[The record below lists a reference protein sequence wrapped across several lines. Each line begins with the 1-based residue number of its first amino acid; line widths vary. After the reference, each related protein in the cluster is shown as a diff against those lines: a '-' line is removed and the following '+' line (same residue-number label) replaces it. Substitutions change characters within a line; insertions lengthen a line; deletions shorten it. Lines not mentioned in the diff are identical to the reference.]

1 MFISDRPVSHNRH
14 TERSCGEGVRRRP
27 TDARGELPTNR
38 RPPGASGPR
47 CTCKPRSGRHR
58 PRLGRRNRGSNQ
70 RQIRI
75 ESGRRLRRA
84 PPRPDRVRGDPTAR
98 TASDS
103 RPPMH
108 PHRPRLRTRSGAA
121 IRRQAAPVA
130 DCEILSDRNEPR
142 SPAAYLSGNPAE
154 NPAAMRAAA
163 MTDSTAMLHMA
174 NLFDCG
180 PSGFTVA

>member
-38 RPPGASGPR
+38 RPTGASGPR

-58 PRLGRRNRGSNQ
+58 PRLGRRNRGSDQ

-98 TASDS
+98 TASGFS
-103 RPPMH
+103 AAHAPASPAS
-108 PHRPRLRTRSGAA
+108 PHAFGRSHSPAG
-121 IRRQAAPVA
+121 RPVA